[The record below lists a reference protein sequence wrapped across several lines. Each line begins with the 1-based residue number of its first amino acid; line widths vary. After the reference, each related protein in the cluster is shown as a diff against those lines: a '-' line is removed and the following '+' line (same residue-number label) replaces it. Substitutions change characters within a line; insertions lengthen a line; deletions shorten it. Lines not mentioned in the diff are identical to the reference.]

1 MDICAAI
8 AGRRLIRFDY
18 DGHERV
24 VEPHTY
30 GLIGGGR
37 RAVCGYQ
44 VEGGSRS
51 GSAAGWKTFHVDG
64 MTKFEVLDRTFTRPR
79 PEYRKDDRGFRR
91 IFCDL

>member
-1 MDICAAI
+1 MDICEAI

-18 DGHERV
+18 HGHSRV
-24 VEPHTY
+24 VEPHTF

-44 VEGGSRS
+44 VEGSSLS
-51 GSAAGWKTFHVDG
+51 GSVSGWKTFHLDG
-64 MTKFEVLDRTFTRPR
+64 MTRLELLDRTFVRPR
-79 PEYRKDDRGFRR
+79 PGYRKGDRGFRR